1 MSNRRTFLKQ
11 TAAIGGAL
19 GLSSPLA
26 KLPSFEAAEPRPGSH
41 PGRAPTPL
49 NILILGGTGFTGPE
63 QVDYALARGHRVTL
77 FNRGKTRPGIFKGKV
92 HEELIGDLNS
102 DTSALQGK
110 KFDVVIDNPTT
121 LPLWVKN
128 AARYLKGNTKH
139 YMFISTTS
147 VYRDQSE
154 IGINENSPTVPMP
167 DGLDPY
173 QPDQRNERQLA
184 ASSNPGNYGAF
195 KARSEVE
202 VQTQY
207 PGINTII
214 RPCLIVGPLDRTDR
228 FTYWPARIDKGGE
241 VLAPDKPDDPCQF
254 IDSRDLAEFMIRM
267 AEMREFGTYNAIGPE
282 KPMTIAEMLYG
293 VKAVTTAGAQFTWV
307 PWEFLQAQG
316 IRPWTQMTV
325 WQPPYGRTAG
335 YQRRSAAKALAKG
348 LTFRPLAVTAKDTLD
363 WHKTRPAE
371 EQAAT
376 LEGKINGLSMKR
388 EAEVL
393 AAWKEE
399 LAKRGQVRIQAK
411 SSPTPTR

>member
-1 MSNRRTFLKQ
+1 
-11 TAAIGGAL
+11 
-19 GLSSPLA
+19 
-26 KLPSFEAAEPRPGSH
+26 
-41 PGRAPTPL
+41 
-49 NILILGGTGFTGPE
+49 
-63 QVDYALARGHRVTL
+63 VDYALARGHRVTL
-77 FNRGKTRPGIFKGKV
+77 FNRGVTRPGLFKGKV
-92 HEELIGDLNS
+92 AEELIGDLNN
-102 DTSALQGK
+102 DTSALKDK

-121 LPLWVKN
+121 LPVWVKN
-128 AARYLKGNTKH
+128 AAQYLRGNTKH
-139 YMFISTTS
+139 YIFISTTS

-167 DGLDPY
+167 AGLDPY
-173 QPDQRNERQLA
+173 QPDQRNAAQLA
-184 ASSNPGNYGAF
+184 ASSNPSNYGAF

-202 VQTQY
+202 VQNQY

-254 IDSRDLAEFMIRM
+254 IDSRDLAEWMIRM

-282 KPMTIAEMLYG
+282 KPLTIAEMLYG

-316 IRPWTQMTV
+316 IRPWSQMTV

-335 YQRRSAAKALAKG
+335 YQRRSAAKALANG

-393 AAWKEE
+393 AAWKAE
-399 LAKRGQVRIQAK
+399 LAKGSK
-411 SSPTPTR
+411 

>member
-1 MSNRRTFLKQ
+1 MTNRRTFLKQ
-11 TAAIGGAL
+11 SAAIGGAL
-19 GLSSPLA
+19 GLSPLA
-26 KLPSFEAAEPRPGSH
+26 KLPLSAEVPWTSPN
-41 PGRAPTPL
+41 PGRAPASL

-63 QVDYALARGHRVTL
+63 QVEYAIARGHRVTL
-77 FNRGKTRPGIFKGKV
+77 FNRGKTRPGLFKGKV
-92 HEELIGDLNS
+92 AEELIGDLNS
-102 DTSALQGK
+102 DTSALKGK
-110 KFDVVIDNPTT
+110 QFDVVIDNPTT
-121 LPLWVKN
+121 LPVWVRN
-128 AARYLKGNTKH
+128 AAQYLKGNTKH

-147 VYRDQSE
+147 VYADQSE

-173 QPDQRNERQLA
+173 RADQRNAAQLA
-184 ASSNPGNYGAF
+184 VSSNPDNYGAF
-195 KARSEVE
+195 KARAEEEVKL
-202 VQTQY
+202 QY

-254 IDSRDLAEFMIRM
+254 IDSRDLAEWMIRM
-267 AEMREFGTYNAIGPE
+267 AEMREFGTFNAIGPE
-282 KPMTIAEMLYG
+282 KPMTIGEMLYG

-307 PWEFLQAQG
+307 PWEFLQAQRV
-316 IRPWTQMTV
+316 RPWTQMTV

-335 YQRRSAAKALAKG
+335 YQRRNASKAIAKG

-399 LAKRGQVRIQAK
+399 LARRGK
-411 SSPTPTR
+411 

>member
-11 TAAIGGAL
+11 TAALGGVL
-19 GLSSPLA
+19 GLSSPFA
-26 KLPSFEAAEPRPGSH
+26 KLSLEAAEPWTRPH
-41 PGRAPTPL
+41 PGRAPAPL

-77 FNRGKTRPGIFKGKV
+77 FNRGKTRPGMFKGKV

-102 DTSALQGK
+102 DTSALKGK

-128 AARYLKGNTKH
+128 VAEQLKGNTKH
-139 YMFISTTS
+139 YIFISTTS

-154 IGINENSPTVPMP
+154 IGINESSPTVPMP
-167 DGLDPY
+167 EGLDPY
-173 QPDQRNERQLA
+173 QPDQRNTAQLA
-184 ASSNPGNYGAF
+184 ASSNPANYGAF

-202 VQTQY
+202 VQNQY
-207 PGINTII
+207 PGIATII

-254 IDSRDLAEFMIRM
+254 IDSRDLAEWTIRM
-267 AEMREFGTYNAIGPE
+267 AEMREFGTFNAIGPE

-293 VKAVTTAGAQFTWV
+293 VKAITTAGAQFTWV
-307 PWEFLQAQG
+307 PWEFLQAQRV
-316 IRPWTQMTV
+316 RPWSQMTV

-335 YQRRSAAKALAKG
+335 YQRRSAAKALTKG
-348 LTFRPLAVTAKDTLD
+348 LTFRPLAVTAKDRLD
-363 WHKTRPAE
+363 WHKTRPPE

-399 LAKRGQVRIQAK
+399 LAKRSK
-411 SSPTPTR
+411 

>member
-11 TAAIGGAL
+11 TAAIGGAI
-19 GLSSPLA
+19 GLSPLA
-26 KLPSFEAAEPRPGSH
+26 KLPLEGAEPLTRPN
-41 PGRAPTPL
+41 PGRAPAPL

-63 QVDYALARGHRVTL
+63 QVEYAIARGHRVTL
-77 FNRGKTRPGIFKGKV
+77 FNRGKTRPGLFTGKV
-92 HEELIGDLNS
+92 AEELIGDLNS
-102 DTSALQGK
+102 DTSALKDK

-121 LPLWVKN
+121 LPVWVKN
-128 AARYLKGNTKH
+128 AAQYLRGNTKH
-139 YMFISTTS
+139 YIFISTTS

-154 IGINENSPTVPMP
+154 IGINEDSPTVPMP
-167 DGLDPY
+167 AGLDPY
-173 QPDQRNERQLA
+173 QPDQRNAAQLT
-184 ASSNPGNYGAF
+184 ASSNPANYGAF

-202 VQTQY
+202 VQNQY

-228 FTYWPARIDKGGE
+228 FTYWPARIDQGGE

-254 IDSRDLAEFMIRM
+254 IDSRDLAEWMIRM

-282 KPMTIAEMLYG
+282 KPLTISEMLYG
-293 VKAVTTAGAQFTWV
+293 VKGITTAGAQFTWV

-316 IRPWTQMTV
+316 IRPWSQMTV

-399 LAKRGQVRIQAK
+399 LAKRSK
-411 SSPTPTR
+411 

>member
-1 MSNRRTFLKQ
+1 MTSRRSFIKTS
-11 TAAIGGAL
+11 AALGSAI
-19 GLSSPLA
+19 GLSSIRVPGLDA
-26 KLPSFEAAEPRPGSH
+26 RPVAHEPE
-41 PGRAPTPL
+41 RASAPL

-63 QVDYALARGHRVTL
+63 QVDYAIARGHRVTL
-77 FNRGKTRPGIFKGKV
+77 FNRNKTRPGMFKGKV
-92 HEELIGDLNS
+92 AEELIGDLNN
-102 DTSALQGK
+102 DTSALAGK
-110 KFDVVIDNPTT
+110 TFDVVIDNPTT
-121 LPLWVKN
+121 FPAWVRN
-128 AARYLKGNTKH
+128 AGKYLAGHTKH
-139 YMFISTTS
+139 YVFISTTS
-147 VYRDQSE
+147 VYRDQSQ
-154 IGINENSPTVPMP
+154 IGINEESPTTPMP

-173 QPDQRNERQLA
+173 TLDPKHATQY
-184 ASSNPGNYGAF
+184 YGAL
-195 KARSEVE
+195 KTRAEQEVHAL
-202 VQTQY
+202 Y
-207 PGINTII
+207 PDEWTVI

-228 FTYWPARIDKGGE
+228 FTYWPARIDQGGE

-254 IDSRDLAEFMIRM
+254 IDSRDLAEWTVRA
-267 AEMREFGTYNAIGPE
+267 AENRLLGTYNAIGPA
-282 KPMTIAEMLYG
+282 KPLTISEMLYG

-325 WQPPYGRTAG
+325 WMPPYGRTAG

-363 WHKTRPAE
+363 WHKTRSAE

-399 LAKRGQVRIQAK
+399 LAKRSK
-411 SSPTPTR
+411 

>member
-19 GLSSPLA
+19 GLSPLA
-26 KLPSFEAAEPRPGSH
+26 SRPLSADVPLARPH
-41 PGRAPTPL
+41 PGRARAPL
-49 NILILGGTGFTGPE
+49 DILILGGTGFTGPE

-77 FNRGKTRPGIFKGKV
+77 FNRGKTRPGLFKGKV
-92 HEELIGDLNS
+92 AEELIGDLNT
-102 DTSALQGK
+102 DTSALKGK
-110 KFDVVIDNPTT
+110 TFDVVIDNPTT
-121 LPLWVKN
+121 LPVWVRN
-128 AARYLKGNTKH
+128 AAQYLEGNTKH
-139 YMFISTTS
+139 YIFISTTS

-167 DGLDPY
+167 AGLDPY
-173 QPDQRNERQLA
+173 QPDQRSSAQLA
-184 ASSNPGNYGAF
+184 ASNNPGNYGAF

-202 VQTQY
+202 VQNQY
-207 PGINTII
+207 PGINTVI

-254 IDSRDLAEFMIRM
+254 IDSRDLAEWTIRM
-267 AEMREFGTYNAIGPE
+267 AEMREFGTYNAIGPD
-282 KPMTIAEMLYG
+282 KPLTIAEMLYG

-316 IRPWTQMTV
+316 VRPWSHMPV
-325 WQPPYGRTAG
+325 WMPPYGRTAG
-335 YQRRSAAKALAKG
+335 YQRRNASKALAKG

-363 WHKTRPAE
+363 WHRTRPAE
-371 EQAAT
+371 AQAAT

-393 AAWKEE
+393 AAWKAE
-399 LAKRGQVRIQAK
+399 LA
-411 SSPTPTR
+411 TRSK